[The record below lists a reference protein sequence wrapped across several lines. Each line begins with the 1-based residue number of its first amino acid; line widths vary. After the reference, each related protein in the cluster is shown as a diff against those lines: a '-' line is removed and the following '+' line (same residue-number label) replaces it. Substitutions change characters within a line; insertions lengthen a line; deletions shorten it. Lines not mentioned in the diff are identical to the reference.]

1 MNRKELGTKKIN
13 PKIMKIDKTQNFWKD
28 NLIYFIG
35 IVVILAIATYG
46 LLASLN
52 KGDMLIFFSGH
63 RTEWRNLYFRFM
75 SYMGEGYVYVL
86 AVIVLLFVKFRYAL
100 AVVINSLLVLAT
112 SVPLK
117 GYFQHER
124 PIRFFENV
132 LHQPDLV
139 NYVEGVTVHASWTSS
154 FPSGH
159 TTSAFAFYSLLA
171 FLIPSK
177 LGKIL
182 CLFLAIN
189 VALSRMY
196 LIQHFLK
203 DVTAGA
209 LTGVLVALFTYYLQ
223 DRYKGKDWAD
233 RALPIRKIEQA

>member
-1 MNRKELGTKKIN
+1 MN
-13 PKIMKIDKTQNFWKD
+13 IDKTKNFWKD

-35 IVVILAIATYG
+35 IVLVLAVASYG
-46 LLASLN
+46 LFAKLN

-63 RTEWRNLYFRFM
+63 RTEWRNFYFRFM
-75 SYMGEGYVYVL
+75 TYMGEGYVYVL
-86 AVIVLLFVKFRYAL
+86 AAIALLFVKFRYSL

-117 GYFQHER
+117 NYFQHER
-124 PIRFFENV
+124 PFTYFTNV
-132 LHQPDLV
+132 LKEPDLV
-139 NYVEGVTVHASWTSS
+139 NYVEGVVLHTSWTSS

-171 FLIPSK
+171 FLSPSK
-177 LGKIL
+177 WGKIL

-196 LIQHFLK
+196 LVQHFLK

-209 LTGVLVALFTYYLQ
+209 LTGVFVALLTYYIQ
-223 DRYKGKDWAD
+223 DRYKGRDWAD
-233 RALPIRKIEQA
+233 RALPIRRIEQP